1 MNPNSWQFDRQE
13 LNALAMSLHT
23 PTQRLGWGR
32 RLYRFEVAGQGYW
45 LKYQSLSEHAALI
58 NGFDAELSFY
68 QHALAMLQL
77 PKFLP
82 EVQILEN
89 FEFHSE
95 QVKVALILKNVP
107 SLLMANPRQ
116 LSRDYV
122 IHIIFK
128 MLNAVEELHQM
139 GWIHADL
146 KASHFLLDGS
156 TCKLIDF
163 EQSQRIGEI
172 SCQKALTATPR
183 YMAPELF
190 HGEAK
195 TVQTDLYALG
205 IILLEWLTDQRL
217 QAASYQDWAYLHC
230 QSLKIA
236 LPESFQGFSPLLH
249 GLLAKQKSQR
259 WQNIMAAKRCLM
271 TEIE

>member
-1 MNPNSWQFDRQE
+1 MNPNSWQFNRQE

-68 QHALAMLQL
+68 QHALVMLQL
-77 PKFLP
+77 PKFVP

-95 QVKVALILKNVP
+95 LVKAALILKDVP

-116 LSRDYV
+116 LSRDHV

-128 MLNAVEELHQM
+128 MLNTVEELHQM

-146 KASHFLLDGS
+146 KA
-156 TCKLIDF
+156 
-163 EQSQRIGEI
+163 
-172 SCQKALTATPR
+172 
-183 YMAPELF
+183 
-190 HGEAK
+190 
-195 TVQTDLYALG
+195 
-205 IILLEWLTDQRL
+205 
-217 QAASYQDWAYLHC
+217 
-230 QSLKIA
+230 
-236 LPESFQGFSPLLH
+236 
-249 GLLAKQKSQR
+249 
-259 WQNIMAAKRCLM
+259 
-271 TEIE
+271 

>member
-95 QVKVALILKNVP
+95 PVKVALILKMFHHY
-107 SLLMANPRQ
+107 LWR
-116 LSRDYV
+116 
-122 IHIIFK
+122 IH
-128 MLNAVEELHQM
+128 V
-139 GWIHADL
+139 
-146 KASHFLLDGS
+146 S
-156 TCKLIDF
+156 
-163 EQSQRIGEI
+163 
-172 SCQKALTATPR
+172 
-183 YMAPELF
+183 
-190 HGEAK
+190 
-195 TVQTDLYALG
+195 
-205 IILLEWLTDQRL
+205 
-217 QAASYQDWAYLHC
+217 
-230 QSLKIA
+230 
-236 LPESFQGFSPLLH
+236 
-249 GLLAKQKSQR
+249 
-259 WQNIMAAKRCLM
+259 
-271 TEIE
+271 

>member
-1 MNPNSWQFDRQE
+1 MNPNSWQFNRQE
-13 LNALAMSLHT
+13 LNTFAMSLHI

-89 FEFHSE
+89 FELHSE

-107 SLLMANPRQ
+107 SLLMANPHQ
-116 LSRDYV
+116 LSRDHV

-163 EQSQRIGEI
+163 EQSREVDPLQRYPGVGE
-172 SCQKALTATPR
+172 SEQWQDQEG
-183 YMAPELF
+183 AP
-190 HGEAK
+190 G
-195 TVQTDLYALG
+195 VQHMLQM
-205 IILLEWLTDQRL
+205 LEWRCVTLAVEGDHEAHDDPRQGRMDTGL
-217 QAASYQDWAYLHC
+217 EHGNPEHQAD
-230 QSLKIA
+230 
-236 LPESFQGFSPLLH
+236 
-249 GLLAKQKSQR
+249 
-259 WQNIMAAKRCLM
+259 
-271 TEIE
+271 